1 MKKLAVIVPCYNEEA
16 VIEESYR
23 RTKEVLVK
31 LPNPTEIIYINDG
44 SQDKT
49 RSLLDHIAATDP
61 HVKVI
66 HFSRNFGHQP
76 AVTAGI
82 NNCDADLPIIIDADI
97 QDPPELIPDL
107 LEVQERENANVVY
120 CVRKS
125 REGESLFK
133 LFTSKAFYRVMNYMS
148 EVHFPLDTGDFRLV
162 DRKVMNEFDRFKER
176 GKYIRGLISWV
187 GFHQVPFYYEREARI
202 AGETKYPISKML
214 KFASTAMLY
223 FSKKPLRLATS
234 LGFISVLV
242 GIILAVW
249 FTLGKIYGF
258 SNAEVGWTSIMTS
271 IIFFGGVQLL
281 TVGVLGQ
288 YVGILFD
295 EIKARPEYIIDEK
308 KNY

>member
-82 NNCDADLPIIIDADI
+82 NNCDADLAIIIDADM

-107 LEVQERENANVVY
+107 LEVQERETFQA
-120 CVRKS
+120 
-125 REGESLFK
+125 
-133 LFTSKAFYRVMNYMS
+133 
-148 EVHFPLDTGDFRLV
+148 VHLQGFLPGDELY
-162 DRKVMNEFDRFKER
+162 ER
-176 GKYIRGLISWV
+176 G
-187 GFHQVPFYYEREARI
+187 PFP
-202 AGETKYPISKML
+202 AGYGRFP
-214 KFASTAMLY
+214 
-223 FSKKPLRLATS
+223 FSGPE
-234 LGFISVLV
+234 G
-242 GIILAVW
+242 
-249 FTLGKIYGF
+249 
-258 SNAEVGWTSIMTS
+258 
-271 IIFFGGVQLL
+271 
-281 TVGVLGQ
+281 
-288 YVGILFD
+288 D
-295 EIKARPEYIIDEK
+295 E
-308 KNY
+308 

>member
-82 NNCDADLPIIIDADI
+82 NNCDADLAIIIDADM

-120 CVRKS
+120 CVRKP
-125 REGESLFK
+125 RIYFPRSLKRSNSFI
-133 LFTSKAFYRVMNYMS
+133 T
-148 EVHFPLDTGDFRLV
+148 FRSTK
-162 DRKVMNEFDRFKER
+162 RKSPVSS
-176 GKYIRGLISWV
+176 GKW
-187 GFHQVPFYYEREARI
+187 
-202 AGETKYPISKML
+202 
-214 KFASTAMLY
+214 
-223 FSKKPLRLATS
+223 TS
-234 LGFISVLV
+234 LI
-242 GIILAVW
+242 
-249 FTLGKIYGF
+249 
-258 SNAEVGWTSIMTS
+258 
-271 IIFFGGVQLL
+271 
-281 TVGVLGQ
+281 
-288 YVGILFD
+288 
-295 EIKARPEYIIDEK
+295 
-308 KNY
+308 

>member
-82 NNCDADLPIIIDADI
+82 NNCDADLAIIIDADM

-125 REGESLFK
+125 RERGEPFQ
-133 LFTSKAFYRVMNYMS
+133 A
-148 EVHFPLDTGDFRLV
+148 VHLQGFLPGDELY
-162 DRKVMNEFDRFKER
+162 ER
-176 GKYIRGLISWV
+176 G
-187 GFHQVPFYYEREARI
+187 PFP
-202 AGETKYPISKML
+202 AGYGRFP
-214 KFASTAMLY
+214 
-223 FSKKPLRLATS
+223 FSGPE
-234 LGFISVLV
+234 G
-242 GIILAVW
+242 
-249 FTLGKIYGF
+249 
-258 SNAEVGWTSIMTS
+258 
-271 IIFFGGVQLL
+271 
-281 TVGVLGQ
+281 
-288 YVGILFD
+288 D
-295 EIKARPEYIIDEK
+295 E
-308 KNY
+308 